1 MSTFLIALLI
11 ALGGGTWAFTKIQ
24 RTTGGNT
31 QTSVLMGA
39 VAGVLL
45 FILAFI
51 LAGFLPE

>member
-1 MSTFLIALLI
+1 MSTFVIALLI

-39 VAGVLL
+39 IAGVIL

-51 LAGFLPE
+51 IAGFIPG